1 MVKLP
6 HGSSD
11 PQHSRH
17 YAHKTQPAWLLNT
30 SPGGLPHIAR
40 SPAPPNRAQFL
51 ASATSLCAFAP
62 TCAWWRLP
70 GVFILAAVKDH
81 TLILW
86 DPAPTAALGQI
97 FFSSAGTWRL
107 SPAVFPK
114 GLPHVPW
121 LTYTLP
127 MLSHPAQGGR
137 DSIYFCLFNNLQS
150 AQTPKKK
157 GGKNQQKKHLHV
169 ILKYYH
175 LLINLT

>member
-17 YAHKTQPAWLLNT
+17 YAHRTQPAWLLNA

-40 SPAPPNRAQFL
+40 SPAPLNRAQFL
-51 ASATSLCAFAP
+51 ESATSLCAFAP
-62 TCAWWRLP
+62 MCAWCRLP

-114 GLPHVPW
+114 GLRHVTTTAASVVLW
-121 LTYTLP
+121 CTYTLP
-127 MLSHPAQGGR
+127 VLSHPAQGGR

-150 AQTPKKK
+150 AQTLKKRGEK
-157 GGKNQQKKHLHV
+157 KQQKKT
-169 ILKYYH
+169 
-175 LLINLT
+175 LTFNP